1 MDLKY
6 WLFVQVCILRRPSL
20 IRTGPTKTIRLRILE
35 SSREK
40 QIISTRGYCHY
51 LAPLHKIHLYHS
63 LEMEI
68 FFQQKSCIFASEGV
82 TRVAWD
88 NMQLHKKPC
97 YQRRRWIDCL
107 NRTTY
112 TLIVAS
118 SAGFNSTVSSW
129 KECEY
134 KYGDNRDIWHHLANQ
149 IKY

>member
-1 MDLKY
+1 MDLILVDCSSVYPEKTKPHPDWTHKNHPPENTGEQSRKTNY
-6 WLFVQVCILRRPSL
+6 QHPRVLPLSGTTSQNTSLSFTGDGDLFS
-20 IRTGPTKTIRLRILE
+20 T
-35 SSREK
+35 EK
-40 QIISTRGYCHY
+40 
-51 LAPLHKIHLYHS
+51 
-63 LEMEI
+63 
-68 FFQQKSCIFASEGV
+68 FASEGV

>member
-1 MDLKY
+1 MI
-6 WLFVQVCILRRPSL
+6 VQVCILRRPSL
-20 IRTGPTKTIRLRILE
+20 IIRPHKNHPPENTGEQLRKTNYQHPRVLPLSGITSQNTSLSFTGDGDLFFNRKVVFLQARE
-35 SSREK
+35 SHGWHE
-40 QIISTRGYCHY
+40 IICN
-51 LAPLHKIHLYHS
+51 
-63 LEMEI
+63 
-68 FFQQKSCIFASEGV
+68 CI
-82 TRVAWD
+82 
-88 NMQLHKKPC
+88 KKPC

-112 TLIVAS
+112 TLIVASS